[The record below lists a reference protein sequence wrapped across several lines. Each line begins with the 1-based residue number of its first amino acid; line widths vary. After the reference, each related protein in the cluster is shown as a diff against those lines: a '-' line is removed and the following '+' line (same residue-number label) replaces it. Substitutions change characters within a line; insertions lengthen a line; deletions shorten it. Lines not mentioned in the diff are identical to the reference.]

1 MILHHCPK
9 NYDHMIFGCRV
20 MALTK
25 RLVMLGQFFY
35 FTLWDIWKLKF
46 SKNIKSGLEMI
57 ICLVYG
63 YDKHTS
69 YLWPIFAIFDNFFY
83 FKYSR
88 LFWSERLLSLTK

>member
-25 RLVMLGQFFY
+25 RLVMLGQFFS

-69 YLWPIFAIFDNFFY
+69 YLWPIFAIFDNFFTLNIPVCFGQKDCY
-83 FKYSR
+83 
-88 LFWSERLLSLTK
+88 L